1 MSITI
6 YGIKNCSTMK
16 KAFDWLNE
24 RGVAYRFHD
33 YKKGGID
40 AETLQRWCDRAGREA
55 LINTRGT
62 TWRKLDEHRRAVA
75 TDAETLQRW
84 CDRAGREAL
93 INTRGTTWRKLDEHR
108 RAVATDAA
116 AIALMAEHPSL
127 IRRPVVEL
135 PDGSLLLGF
144 DPTRFEAALAPSGG
158 GA

>member
-33 YKKGGID
+33 YKKGGI
-40 AETLQRWCDRAGREA
+40 
-55 LINTRGT
+55 
-62 TWRKLDEHRRAVA
+62 
-75 TDAETLQRW
+75 DAETLQRW

>member
-75 TDAETLQRW
+75 
-84 CDRAGREAL
+84 
-93 INTRGTTWRKLDEHR
+93 
-108 RAVATDAA
+108 VATDAA